1 MRAAA
6 VAVSGDNV
14 KQKQAGE
21 GWCRC
26 RCTRSTRLSSGWIL
40 DSGWIVAVE
49 RLDRVSG
56 HLVHLQASLASSY
69 ENVNLML
76 QHEAQINTFDKNNG
90 SSPLHDACH
99 SGSLKSLVFLSC
111 PLASAPLPSNRA
123 TCFRPSPVLPP
134 RSRASAPLPRSL
146 KSSCLAHLLP
156 PFCNSVSCL
165 WVAVGVAGASKRW
178 WKLEQMWT
186 CKRIRRKRRIRER

>member
-1 MRAAA
+1 VRAAT

-56 HLVHLQASLASSY
+56 HRQATLVVGLNDRIVHLQASLASSY

-134 RSRASAPLPRSL
+134 RSRAFAALP
-146 KSSCLAHLLP
+146 
-156 PFCNSVSCL
+156 
-165 WVAVGVAGASKRW
+165 
-178 WKLEQMWT
+178 
-186 CKRIRRKRRIRER
+186 